1 VTIAYVTSKT
11 ANSDFSS
18 SLTFALDAGSG
29 ADRIVM
35 VYAGTD
41 RGGATT
47 INSATY
53 NGVSMSALSGVTS
66 AVTGFD
72 GRFFYLVG
80 AASGSNNVV
89 ITYSD
94 ANTKPYA
101 AAAVYS
107 GVGGVSGAVNV
118 VPAGL
123 TSSISSTVSSAS
135 GDLVAM
141 LGMQYGRASVAPSS
155 PAVER
160 MDAVARGVIY
170 GFLWD
175 EAGASSVTIDGTAP
189 GSAEWWVAALNLQAA
204 GGGGG
209 GFQVAWATNANTMIQ
224 GSLQ

>member
-11 ANSDFSS
+11 ASSDFSS
-18 SLTFALDAGSG
+18 SLTFALDAGSD
-29 ADRIVM
+29 ADRVVL

-47 INSATY
+47 ISSATY
-53 NGVSMSALSGVTS
+53 NGVSMSSLAGVVQAS
-66 AVTGFD
+66 GFD
-72 GRFFYLVG
+72 GRFFYLTG

-94 ANTKPYA
+94 ANTKPCA

-107 GVGGVSGAVNV
+107 GVSGVSGAVNV
-118 VPAGL
+118 VTGYV
-123 TSSISSTVSSAS
+123 SSVSSTVSSAS
-135 GDLVAM
+135 GDLVVM
-141 LGMQYGRASVAPSS
+141 LGMQYGRSSVSPSS

-160 MDAVARGVIY
+160 MDTVARGAIY

-209 GFQVAWATNANTMIQ
+209 GFQAAWAANANTVIQ
-224 GSLQ
+224 GPRA